1 MFYIDLDMIV
11 TGNIDNLLEYKG
23 IFGTLKTDDFAC
35 EKNNK
40 GGYNSSV
47 MIWRSNDDLRSVFSE
62 LDKNYIDQV
71 MDKYSSPN
79 NSNGHN
85 IMILI
90 GGRMI
95 KEAYDC
101 ILINLILNIQI

>member
-47 MIWRSNDDLRSVFSE
+47 MIWRSNDDLRSVLSE
-62 LDKNYIDQV
+62 LDKNY
-71 MDKYSSPN
+71 
-79 NSNGHN
+79 GN
-85 IMILI
+85 IKKAIVRFDFWLEMTVF
-90 GGRMI
+90 
-95 KEAYDC
+95 
-101 ILINLILNIQI
+101 

>member
-40 GGYNSSV
+40 GGKNAKKYYSKCCMSH
-47 MIWRSNDDLRSVFSE
+47 
-62 LDKNYIDQV
+62 NYICR
-71 MDKYSSPN
+71 KNAAEIFFASF
-79 NSNGHN
+79 
-85 IMILI
+85 
-90 GGRMI
+90 
-95 KEAYDC
+95 
-101 ILINLILNIQI
+101 